1 MGTGQTSIDPDKVR
15 QRLDE
20 LIEVSRDLD
29 ALLFPVEDQQGR
41 QTTTTWTSVPS
52 AASFAGTYQTRLS
65 ESYDAL
71 LGARDEVK
79 RLHEELA
86 DTVKTMTGLDEQ
98 FESDLLALGSRLE
111 NEPERPIVGP
121 PAGHPAG
128 PTAY

>member
-20 LIEVSRDLD
+20 LIEVSSDLD

-52 AASFAGTYQTRLS
+52 AASFAGTYQSRLS
-65 ESYDAL
+65 EAYDAL
-71 LGARDEVK
+71 LEARDEVK

-111 NEPERPIVGP
+111 QVPERPAGP
-121 PAGHPAG
+121 PPGHPAG
-128 PTAY
+128 PTMY